1 MRYDAEALKEFSI
14 QIMRRCGLSREE
26 SEIFSDSLIRAD
38 LRGISSHGLTRL
50 TAYARRV
57 ELGLVSGHVTPE
69 ITRDGGGVIAVD
81 GKNGMG
87 AYVGRWTMEAC
98 VRRARKQGGCFAAVA
113 HGNHFGYAAYFTEYA
128 ARQGMLGLA
137 IANGPPPMPPTGGK
151 TPLLGTNP
159 LAVSL
164 PTGDP
169 DRPLTLDM
177 ATSAAARGK
186 VTLAKKNGQSIP
198 LGWGV
203 DSQGNPTTDP
213 EAVLSGGAMLPMGGP
228 KGYAISL
235 IIDVLCSCITGSAD
249 GQTMGSFYDFTRT
262 QNSGYCFAALDLSRM
277 VEPEGPGPAGHHAGV
292 PPAARSGGHPDPR
305 PAGAGE
311 AGAKPPRGNRPLFGS
326 RGGAPGAVGAAPG
339 APPRA
344 PGRVSAADRPH
355 LQNSFVD
362 LERKCG
368 WTFGVQWSKIKLPH
382 RGPFHRSRRGVMMT
396 SSPTSFS
403 YASKRRDGA
412 PVGAPSLSLSKN
424 LRRIKSA

>member
-14 QIMRRCGLSREE
+14 QIMCRCGLSREE

-98 VRRARKQGGCFAAVA
+98 VRRAREQGGCFAAVA

-137 IANGPPPMPPTGGK
+137 IANGPPAMPPTGGK

-186 VTLAKKNGQSIP
+186 VTRAKKHE
-198 LGWGV
+198 LE
-203 DSQGNPTTDP
+203 DSW
-213 EAVLSGGAMLPMGGP
+213 V
-228 KGYAISL
+228 
-235 IIDVLCSCITGSAD
+235 
-249 GQTMGSFYDFTRT
+249 
-262 QNSGYCFAALDLSRM
+262 
-277 VEPEGPGPAGHHAGV
+277 
-292 PPAARSGGHPDPR
+292 
-305 PAGAGE
+305 
-311 AGAKPPRGNRPLFGS
+311 
-326 RGGAPGAVGAAPG
+326 
-339 APPRA
+339 
-344 PGRVSAADRPH
+344 
-355 LQNSFVD
+355 
-362 LERKCG
+362 
-368 WTFGVQWSKIKLPH
+368 
-382 RGPFHRSRRGVMMT
+382 
-396 SSPTSFS
+396 
-403 YASKRRDGA
+403 
-412 PVGAPSLSLSKN
+412 
-424 LRRIKSA
+424 

>member
-1 MRYDAEALKEFSI
+1 MRYDAEKLKEFSI
-14 QIMRRCGLSREE
+14 QIMCRCGLSREE

-57 ELGLVSGHVTPE
+57 ELGLVAGHVTPE
-69 ITRDGGGVIAVD
+69 ILRDGGSVLAVD

-87 AYVGRWTMEAC
+87 AYVGRWTMEEC
-98 VRRARKQGGCFAAVA
+98 IRRARKQGSCFAAVA

-137 IANGPPPMPPTGGK
+137 IANGPPAMPPTGGK

-177 ATSAAARGK
+177 ATSAVARGK

-235 IIDVLCSCITGSAD
+235 IIDILCSCITGSAS

-277 VEPEGPGPAGHHAGV
+277 VDPEAWSQRVQALLDTMRACPRQPGV
-292 PPAARSGGHPDPR
+292 EDI
-305 PAGAGE
+305 
-311 AGAKPPRGNRPLFGS
+311 KI
-326 RGGAPGAVGAAPG
+326 PGQPE
-339 APPRA
+339 
-344 PGRVSAADRPH
+344 
-355 LQNSFVD
+355 QEKQ
-362 LERKCG
+362 ER
-368 WTFGVQWSKIKLPH
+368 
-382 RGPFHRSRRGVMMT
+382 
-396 SSPTSFS
+396 
-403 YASKRRDGA
+403 
-412 PVGAPSLSLSKN
+412 N
-424 LRRIKSA
+424 LREGIALSSAVEGELRALSERLQVPLPAPLGE

>member
-1 MRYDAEALKEFSI
+1 MRYDAEALKNFSI
-14 QIMRRCGLSREE
+14 QIMCRCGLSREE

-87 AYVGRWTMEAC
+87 AYVGRWTMDAC

-137 IANGPPPMPPTGGK
+137 IANGPPAMPPTGGK
-151 TPLLGTNP
+151 APLLGTNP

-203 DSQGNPTTDP
+203 DFQGNPTTDP

-235 IIDVLCSCITGSAD
+235 IIDVLCSCITGSGN

-262 QNSGYCFAALDLSRM
+262 QLRLHPHPELRLLLRRSGPEPNGGAGG
-277 VEPEGPGPAGHHAGV
+277 VESEGSGPAGHHAGV
-292 PPAARSGGHPDPR
+292 PPAARGGEHQDSR

-311 AGAKPPRGNRPLFGS
+311 AGAKPPRGNRPLSGS
-326 RGGAPGAVGAAPG
+326 GG
-339 APPRA
+339 RA
-344 PGRVSAADRPH
+344 PG
-355 LQNSFVD
+355 
-362 LERKCG
+362 
-368 WTFGVQWSKIKLPH
+368 T
-382 RGPFHRSRRGVMMT
+382 
-396 SSPTSFS
+396 
-403 YASKRRDGA
+403 
-412 PVGAPSLSLSKN
+412 VGASPGALSCLPGGVRHGRQPFATKFLCENRKKTRLDFWSPGE
-424 LRRIKSA
+424 

>member
-1 MRYDAEALKEFSI
+1 MRYDAEALKKFSI

-98 VRRARKQGGCFAAVA
+98 VRRAREQGGCFAAVA

-137 IANGPPPMPPTGGK
+137 IANGPPAMPPTGGK

-277 VEPEGPGPAGHHAGV
+277 VEPEVWSQRVQALLDTMRACPRQPGV
-292 PPAARSGGHPDPR
+292 
-305 PAGAGE
+305 E
-311 AGAKPPRGNRPLFGS
+311 AIQIPGQPEQEKQERNLREGIA

-339 APPRA
+339 ALSCL
-344 PGRVSAADRPH
+344 PGGVRHGQQPFATKF
-355 LQNSFVD
+355 LCEN
-362 LERKCG
+362 RKK
-368 WTFGVQWSKIKLPH
+368 TRLDFWSP
-382 RGPFHRSRRGVMMT
+382 GE
-396 SSPTSFS
+396 
-403 YASKRRDGA
+403 
-412 PVGAPSLSLSKN
+412 
-424 LRRIKSA
+424 

>member
-14 QIMRRCGLSREE
+14 QIMCRCGLSREE

-87 AYVGRWTMEAC
+87 AYVGRWTMDAC
-98 VRRARKQGGCFAAVA
+98 VRRAREQGGCFAAVA

-137 IANGPPPMPPTGGK
+137 IANGPPAMPPTGGK

-235 IIDVLCSCITGSAD
+235 IIDVLCSCITGSGN

-277 VEPEGPGPAGHHAGV
+277 VEPEVWSQRIQALLDTMRACPRQPGV
-292 PPAARSGGHPDPR
+292 
-305 PAGAGE
+305 E
-311 AGAKPPRGNRPLFGS
+311 AIQI
-326 RGGAPGAVGAAPG
+326 PGQPE
-339 APPRA
+339 
-344 PGRVSAADRPH
+344 
-355 LQNSFVD
+355 QEKQ
-362 LERKCG
+362 ER
-368 WTFGVQWSKIKLPH
+368 
-382 RGPFHRSRRGVMMT
+382 
-396 SSPTSFS
+396 
-403 YASKRRDGA
+403 
-412 PVGAPSLSLSKN
+412 N
-424 LRRIKSA
+424 LREGIALSSAVEGELRALSERLQVPFPASLEG

>member
-1 MRYDAEALKEFSI
+1 MRYHAEALKNFSI
-14 QIMRRCGLSREE
+14 QVMSRCGLSREE

-57 ELGLVSGHVTPE
+57 ELGLVAGHVTPE

-87 AYVGRWTMEAC
+87 AYVGRWTMDAC
-98 VRRARKQGGCFAAVA
+98 VRRAREQGGCFAAVA

-137 IANGPPPMPPTGGK
+137 IANGPPAMPPTGGK

-177 ATSAAARGK
+177 ATSAVARGK

-203 DSQGNPTTDP
+203 DS
-213 EAVLSGGAMLPMGGP
+213 
-228 KGYAISL
+228 
-235 IIDVLCSCITGSAD
+235 
-249 GQTMGSFYDFTRT
+249 
-262 QNSGYCFAALDLSRM
+262 
-277 VEPEGPGPAGHHAGV
+277 
-292 PPAARSGGHPDPR
+292 
-305 PAGAGE
+305 
-311 AGAKPPRGNRPLFGS
+311 
-326 RGGAPGAVGAAPG
+326 
-339 APPRA
+339 
-344 PGRVSAADRPH
+344 
-355 LQNSFVD
+355 
-362 LERKCG
+362 
-368 WTFGVQWSKIKLPH
+368 
-382 RGPFHRSRRGVMMT
+382 
-396 SSPTSFS
+396 
-403 YASKRRDGA
+403 
-412 PVGAPSLSLSKN
+412 
-424 LRRIKSA
+424 

>member
-14 QIMRRCGLSREE
+14 QIMCRCGLSREE

-98 VRRARKQGGCFAAVA
+98 VRRAREQGGCFAAVA

-137 IANGPPPMPPTGGK
+137 IANGPPAMPPTGGK

-277 VEPEGPGPAGHHAGV
+277 VEPEVWSQRVQALLDTMRACPRQPGV
-292 PPAARSGGHPDPR
+292 
-305 PAGAGE
+305 E
-311 AGAKPPRGNRPLFGS
+311 AIQI
-326 RGGAPGAVGAAPG
+326 PGQPEQEKQE
-339 APPRA
+339 
-344 PGRVSAADRPH
+344 
-355 LQNSFVD
+355 QN
-362 LERKCG
+362 L
-368 WTFGVQWSKIKLPH
+368 
-382 RGPFHRSRRGVMMT
+382 
-396 SSPTSFS
+396 
-403 YASKRRDGA
+403 
-412 PVGAPSLSLSKN
+412 
-424 LRRIKSA
+424 

>member
-1 MRYDAEALKEFSI
+1 MRYDAEALKKFSI

-98 VRRARKQGGCFAAVA
+98 VRRAREQGGCFAAVA

-137 IANGPPPMPPTGGK
+137 IANGPPAMPPTGGK
-151 TPLLGTNP
+151 T
-159 LAVSL
+159 
-164 PTGDP
+164 

-277 VEPEGPGPAGHHAGV
+277 VEPEVWSQRVQALLDTMRACPRQPGV
-292 PPAARSGGHPDPR
+292 
-305 PAGAGE
+305 E
-311 AGAKPPRGNRPLFGS
+311 AIQI
-326 RGGAPGAVGAAPG
+326 PGQPE
-339 APPRA
+339 
-344 PGRVSAADRPH
+344 
-355 LQNSFVD
+355 QEKQ
-362 LERKCG
+362 ER
-368 WTFGVQWSKIKLPH
+368 
-382 RGPFHRSRRGVMMT
+382 
-396 SSPTSFS
+396 
-403 YASKRRDGA
+403 
-412 PVGAPSLSLSKN
+412 N
-424 LRRIKSA
+424 LREGIALSSAVEGELRALSERLQVPFPASLEG

>member
-1 MRYDAEALKEFSI
+1 MRYDAEKLKEFSI
-14 QIMRRCGLSREE
+14 QIMCRCGLSREE

-57 ELGLVSGHVTPE
+57 ELGLVAGHVTPE

-87 AYVGRWTMEAC
+87 AYVGRWTMDAC
-98 VRRARKQGGCFAAVA
+98 VRRAREQGGCFAAVA

-137 IANGPPPMPPTGGK
+137 IANGPPAMPPTGGK

-177 ATSAAARGK
+177 ATSAVARGK

-235 IIDVLCSCITGSAD
+235 IIDVLCSCITGSGN

-277 VEPEGPGPAGHHAGV
+277 VDPEAWSQRVQALLDTMRACPRQPGV
-292 PPAARSGGHPDPR
+292 EDV
-305 PAGAGE
+305 
-311 AGAKPPRGNRPLFGS
+311 KI
-326 RGGAPGAVGAAPG
+326 PGQPE
-339 APPRA
+339 
-344 PGRVSAADRPH
+344 
-355 LQNSFVD
+355 QEKQ
-362 LERKCG
+362 ER
-368 WTFGVQWSKIKLPH
+368 
-382 RGPFHRSRRGVMMT
+382 
-396 SSPTSFS
+396 
-403 YASKRRDGA
+403 
-412 PVGAPSLSLSKN
+412 N
-424 LRRIKSA
+424 LREGIALSPAVEGELRELSERLQVPLPAPLGE